1 MTKQQSGEI
10 SSLTIQNHK
19 IRIITIQSQTG
30 RTGPLQKRERE
41 REYFVFSILRHID
54 HIGRYLA
61 QILIDHIFSIDY
73 TSFVNRYIVCIFIQ
87 SCYYLT

>member
-19 IRIITIQSQTG
+19 IITIQRQTG

-61 QILIDHIFSIDY
+61 QILIDHIFTIDY